1 MANRPVFLAS
11 DEEGVFFEQK
21 NIEFKWFAG
30 MASSQKQKSVKSLHK
45 AAQSEGISNILEVS
59 TKSEEVLG
67 NRLSAFNLSLTASK
81 GNQLLVEVAF
91 QGSKIFENGGPYH
104 DLYEKDPLEVK
115 RDERISKDFII
126 TGFNFYGEIW
136 ENVPKTAF
144 YDWLYINALNQK
156 LGSEGEFIFKNIS
169 KYNAFTDIEFNPK
182 KSLNC
187 QARSCAIFVS
197 LIKKNLLEIALES
210 RDAFLDILSTDPFYK
225 VEKEESLEQGEF
237 DF

>member
-144 YDWLYINALNQK
+144 YDWLYINTVNQK
-156 LGSEGEFIFKNIS
+156 ICREGEFVFENIFK
-169 KYNAFTDIEFNPK
+169 YNSFTDIEFNPK
-182 KSLNC
+182 KSINC
-187 QARSCAIFVS
+187 QARSCAVLVS
-197 LIKKNLLEIALES
+197 LFKKDLLHVALES
-210 RDAFLDILSTDPFYK
+210 KEAFLDILSTDHFYK